1 MKDLEKMSIERLQE
15 GAQISRYYYNKPLLL
30 CYSGGKD
37 SEIILD
43 LALKSG
49 IDFEILHNHTT
60 ADAPETVY
68 HIRRKFKEL
77 ESKGIKC
84 TTQMPTFKGKSVSMW
99 SLIPAK
105 KIPPTRLARY
115 CCAILKETAGANR
128 AIVTGVRRAESVKR
142 QSRGIL
148 ETYTSNKSNRIIL
161 NNDNDDKRQIIEHC
175 QLQGKIIVNP
185 ICDWSDDDVKE
196 YIQQEHITLNQLY
209 SCGFSRVGCI
219 GCPMAGKKRFAEF
232 ARYPKHRDLY
242 IRAFDRMLEVR
253 KQAGLTTN
261 MWQSGIDVYHW
272 WMEDN
277 VLPGQL
283 TIDGENDW

>member
-1 MKDLEKMSIERLQE
+1 MDLEKVAIMRLRE
-15 GAQISRYYYNKPLLL
+15 GAEISKHYYGKPLML

-37 SEIILD
+37 SDVILD
-43 LALKSG
+43 LAIKSG
-49 IDFEILHNHTT
+49 IEFELQHSHTT
-60 ADAPETVY
+60 VDAPETVY
-68 HIRRKFKEL
+68 HIRKKFKEL

-84 TTQMPTFKGKSVSMW
+84 NIDMPRYKGKPTSMW
-99 SLIPAK
+99 ALIPK
-105 KIPPTRLARY
+105 KGMPPTRLMRY

-148 ETYTSNKSNRIIL
+148 ETYTSNKSKRIIL

-175 QLQGKIIVNP
+175 QLQGKTVFNV
-185 ICDWSDDDVKE
+185 ICDWSNDDVKD
-196 YIQQEHITLNQLY
+196 YIKEEHINLNPLY
-209 SCGFSRVGCI
+209 KCGFHRVGCV
-219 GCPMAGKKRFAEF
+219 GCPMAGKGRYKEF
-232 ARYPKHRDLY
+232 ALYPEYRDLY

-253 KQAGLTTN
+253 KQAGLTNT
-261 MWQSGIDVYHW
+261 WQSGIDVYHW

>member
-1 MKDLEKMSIERLQE
+1 MDLEKVAIMRLRE
-15 GAQISRYYYNKPLLL
+15 GAEISKYYYNKPLLL

-37 SEIILD
+37 SDVILD
-43 LALKSG
+43 LAIKSG
-49 IDFEILHNHTT
+49 VEFELQHSHTT
-60 ADAPETVY
+60 ADSPETVY
-68 HIRRKFKEL
+68 HIRKKFKKL
-77 ESKGIKC
+77 ETKGIKC
-84 TTQMPTFKGKSVSMW
+84 IINMPRYKDKPTSMW
-99 SLIPAK
+99 SLIPLK
-105 KIPPTRLARY
+105 GMPPTRLIRY

-161 NNDNDDKRQIIEHC
+161 NNDNDDKRQIIERC

-196 YIQQEHITLNQLY
+196 YIQQEHITLNPLY

-261 MWQSGIDVYHW
+261 TWQSGIDVYHW

>member
-1 MKDLEKMSIERLQE
+1 MDLEKVAIMRLRE
-15 GAQISRYYYNKPLLL
+15 GAEISKYYYNKPLLL

-37 SEIILD
+37 SDVILD
-43 LALKSG
+43 LAIKSG
-49 IDFEILHNHTT
+49 VEFELQHSHTT
-60 ADAPETVY
+60 ADSPETVY
-68 HIRRKFKEL
+68 HIRKKFKKL
-77 ESKGIKC
+77 ETKGIKC
-84 TTQMPTFKGKSVSMW
+84 IINMPRYKDKPTSMW
-99 SLIPAK
+99 SLIPLK
-105 KIPPTRLARY
+105 GMPPTRLIRY

-148 ETYTSNKSNRIIL
+148 ETYTSNKSNKIIL

-196 YIQQEHITLNQLY
+196 YIQQEHITLNSLY

-232 ARYPKHRDLY
+232 ARYPHYRDLY
-242 IRAFDRMLEVR
+242 IRAFDKMLQVR
-253 KQAGLTTN
+253 KQNGKATQWFN
-261 MWQSGIDVYHW
+261 GIDVYHW

-283 TIDGENDW
+283 TINGENDW